1 MEIES
6 QTKSSY
12 GSSHQGALTRWRRER
27 KRGSGT
33 SKFTEVNNQTI
44 QLSSQKSTI
53 KQSN

>member
-6 QTKSSY
+6 WRVSSY
-12 GSSHQGALTRWRRER
+12 GSSHRVALTRWQKGR
-27 KRGSGT
+27 KRGSET
-33 SKFTEVNNQTI
+33 SKFTKVNNQTI